1 MAQFDDVAPSPPA
14 AAAAAMFRSL
24 LVAAA
29 QRPQGPAGPPR
40 AAPGPGAAAE
50 ALEAQFSCP
59 ICLEVFHRA
68 VGIAGCGHT

>member
-1 MAQFDDVAPSPPA
+1 
-14 AAAAAMFRSL
+14 MFRSL

-29 QRPQGPAGPPR
+29 QRPQASGPGPPRPPPPAGP
-40 AAPGPGAAAE
+40 AAE